1 LANRGLRVKLVRQR
15 RKNQEEKMK
24 RNWSAEQKTAIVL
37 EGLRG
42 ESSVAEL
49 CRQHGISSAMYYQW
63 RDRFLEAG
71 KAGLSGKGANL
82 NGEMALR
89 SKLKELERIIGRL
102 TVQNEILKKTEE
114 LLGR

>member
-1 LANRGLRVKLVRQR
+1 
-15 RKNQEEKMK
+15 MK

-37 EGLRG
+37 QGLKG
-42 ESSVAEL
+42 ESSIAEI

-71 KAGLSGKGANL
+71 KAGLSARGTNL
-82 NGEMALR
+82 NGEVVLR
-89 SKLKELERIIGRL
+89 SKVKELERIIGRL